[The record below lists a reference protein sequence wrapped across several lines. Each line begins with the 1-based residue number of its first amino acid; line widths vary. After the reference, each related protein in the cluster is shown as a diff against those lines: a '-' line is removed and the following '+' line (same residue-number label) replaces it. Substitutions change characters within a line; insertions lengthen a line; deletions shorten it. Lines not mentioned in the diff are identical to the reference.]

1 MKLVTFTGET
11 PAVALRQVQDE
22 FGDDALVVST
32 KEIRKKSL
40 NTTALYEIVV
50 AIEDGKLETTKD
62 ERAPLPLKTPS
73 MDFPKQPLIPS
84 LDGIKEAISDISQAA
99 REMGK
104 ISKLEENF
112 LQGSSS
118 AKPNT
123 PCPESEDV
131 KKIKDELLK
140 IGDKVKLIQNMV
152 WEQNSSTTQ
161 IPMPAEFA
169 EIYRVTKESGV
180 AVDHLDAIMRET
192 VELMPLAMR
201 QNSQT
206 VKRYFNVLLRKMLPI
221 RHETTIT
228 APNKKYSMLVG
239 PTGVGKTTTLAKLA
253 ARYAFGPQKAKV
265 GIITL
270 DTYRIGAV
278 EQLMHYAKMMR
289 LPIEAVDDAS
299 QFPRIL
305 GALRHCDYILIDTAG
320 SSPHDHEKIGKIK
333 SFLKSQE
340 STTIDV
346 SLVVSATA
354 KLDDLRDIYT
364 NFNALDIDTLIVT
377 KFDESRTFGNVLSLV
392 HEVKKPLSYF
402 SIGQEVPDDIMEADN
417 DFFIRCMFDGFKAGS
432 LQ

>member
-11 PAVALRQVQDE
+11 PAVALRQIQDE

-50 AIEDGKLETTKD
+50 AIDDGKQETTKQ
-62 ERAPLPLKTPS
+62 ERSPAPSKPSVMESIRSPLV
-73 MDFPKQPLIPS
+73 PS

-104 ISKLEENF
+104 ISRLEDDF
-112 LQGSSS
+112 LHTATTQ
-118 AKPNT
+118 KPI
-123 PCPESEDV
+123 PCPDSEDV

-152 WEQNSSTTQ
+152 WEQSSTTTQ

-169 EIYRVTKESGV
+169 EIYRVTKDSGV
-180 AVDHLDAIMRET
+180 AIDHLDAIMRET
-192 VELMPLAMR
+192 VELMPLSMR

-221 RHETTIT
+221 RHETTVT

-305 GALRHCDYILIDTAG
+305 EALRHCDYVLIDTAG
-320 SSPHDHEKIGKIK
+320 SSPHDQEKIGKIK

-340 STTIDV
+340 SATIDV

-354 KLDDLRDIYT
+354 KLDDLKDIYT

-402 SIGQEVPDDIMEADN
+402 SIGQEVPDDIMEADS